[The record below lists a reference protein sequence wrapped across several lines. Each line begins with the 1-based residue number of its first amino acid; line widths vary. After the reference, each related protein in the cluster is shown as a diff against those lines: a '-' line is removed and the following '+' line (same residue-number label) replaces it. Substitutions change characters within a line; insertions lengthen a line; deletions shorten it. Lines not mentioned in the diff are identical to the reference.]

1 MATRPSGTLINLD
14 KVIPA
19 ERNHSGMDEGPPPQ
33 AINGPDMDLG
43 VFDATQYADPA
54 VVGIHEPGAPSPE
67 KVSGI
72 TTAPR
77 TSPEIR
83 TLALVRLG
91 QG

>member
-1 MATRPSGTLINLD
+1 
-14 KVIPA
+14 
-19 ERNHSGMDEGPPPQ
+19 MDEGPLPQ
-33 AINGPDMDLG
+33 ATNGPDMDLDM
-43 VFDATQYADPA
+43 FDVMQYADPA
-54 VVGIHEPGAPSPE
+54 VVGSPEPGAPSPE

-77 TSPEIR
+77 ASPEIR